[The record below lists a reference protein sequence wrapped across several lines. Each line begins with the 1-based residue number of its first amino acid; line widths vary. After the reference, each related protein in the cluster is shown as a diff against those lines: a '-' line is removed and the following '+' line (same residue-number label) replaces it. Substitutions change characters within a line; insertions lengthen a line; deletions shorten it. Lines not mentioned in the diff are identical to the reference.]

1 MTHVDGRMLQ
11 EPGQRVPP
19 VICRAAEY
27 PALLLDHFREAA
39 ERAMACTEDFREAWQ
54 SEAQQQDRLLT
65 SIIQLMVRNI
75 LLAGQ
80 LSLCRDFTSGADD
93 K

>member
-1 MTHVDGRMLQ
+1 
-11 EPGQRVPP
+11 
-19 VICRAAEY
+19 
-27 PALLLDHFREAA
+27 
-39 ERAMACTEDFREAWQ
+39 MACTEDFRAAWQ

-75 LLAGQ
+75 MLAGQ
-80 LSLCRDFTSGADD
+80 FSLCRYFTSGADD